1 MATETILTDN
11 QICKTLIDAGIL
23 LVPQEITGYDIEIA
37 RAIEQAVLQSPEI
50 QSLRKDAEAFRT
62 MVSKRLTVCVRELGH
77 EVEVFRDGECL
88 SWPACGAHANDKE
101 RTAVARQAIVMAVAA
116 MEQQK

>member
-1 MATETILTDN
+1 M
-11 QICKTLIDAGIL
+11 
-23 LVPQEITGYDIEIA
+23 
-37 RAIEQAVLQSPEI
+37 LQSSEI

-88 SWPACGAHANDKE
+88 SWPVCGAHANDKE
-101 RTAVARQAIVMAVAA
+101 RASVVRYAIETAVAA
-116 MEQQK
+116 MEEQK